1 MSPKKRTRV
10 LYVEDHDDTRDMV
23 ALLLRDLTCDVT
35 AVESCAEALA
45 AAKGAKF
52 NLYILDNC
60 LPDGL
65 GTTLCREIR
74 TFDSSSPIIL
84 CSGFDD
90 GPHLET
96 AGDAGANILLA
107 KPFDVNDLIDAID
120 KVTRKK

>member
-1 MSPKKRTRV
+1 MSPKKKRTRV

-23 ALLLRDLTCDVT
+23 AMLLRDLPCDVT

-45 AAKGAKF
+45 AARKAKF

-65 GTTLCREIR
+65 GIALCREIR
-74 TFDSSSPIIL
+74 TFDPSSPIIL

-90 GPHLET
+90 SPHQEM
-96 AGDAGANILLA
+96 AGD
-107 KPFDVNDLIDAID
+107 
-120 KVTRKK
+120 